1 MIARPSE
8 ARTSDPRF
16 AVRRSTDVANTAAFV
31 YVRVTVYQYP
41 QYLRCIAL
49 IYGLLSILSNISYFL
64 LF

>member
-16 AVRRSTDVANTAAFV
+16 AVRRFSDLANTAAFV

-41 QYLRCIAL
+41 QYLIDV
-49 IYGLLSILSNISYFL
+49 
-64 LF
+64 